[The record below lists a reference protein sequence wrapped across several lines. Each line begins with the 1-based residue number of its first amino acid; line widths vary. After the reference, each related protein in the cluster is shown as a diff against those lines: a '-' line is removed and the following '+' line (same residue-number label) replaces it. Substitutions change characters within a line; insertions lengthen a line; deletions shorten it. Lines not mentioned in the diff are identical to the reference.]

1 METILQIIP
10 AVGCCQG
17 LPRSGPGAQGKG
29 RALRNEEA
37 KILEELEASLRE
49 LEERIL
55 GKFSR
60 PECER
65 RSRSVASSLV
75 TKTKAPILGVF
86 CWGEGEGSR

>member
-65 RSRSVASSLV
+65 PSRRLPNSLV
-75 TKTKAPILGVF
+75 TKTKAPLENIL
-86 CWGEGEGSR
+86 WGEGGGDR